1 MGLIKLN
8 LKNKMVN
15 LEKLLTTED
24 DTSKDVIEAW
34 KMEDEY
40 YKKGGK

>member
-1 MGLIKLN
+1 
-8 LKNKMVN
+8 MVN

-24 DTSKDVIEAW
+24 GTSKDVIEAW

-40 YKKGGK
+40 YKKGDSK